1 MTLLAQLDARLQ
13 DLHRRTAETPLFN
26 PVFQLSLE
34 LSRQI
39 ESGELG
45 LDDVSAL
52 LAELE
57 CEGLL
62 ARAQRLE
69 RLVGPV
75 APDANLTRIASLAE
89 AETFA
94 DFAARWQHPVA
105 HVVFTAHPTFLL
117 TARQSAA
124 VASAASSGAADAAT
138 ACLAPHERDAI
149 TLDSEHRAAMDA
161 LTRAQA
167 GSAMTWTGA
176 PTSWA
181 TSLRYRL
188 EEKAERLTSY
198 AAALDLLAPDLPNAC
213 APPPAM
219 PPLRPPDLA
228 ASDINDPAA
237 LSDTANRLS
246 APITPSN

>member
-1 MTLLAQLDARLQ
+1 MTLLARLDARLQ
-13 DLHRRTAETPLFN
+13 ELHRRTAETPLFN

-39 ESGELG
+39 ESGELSLG
-45 LDDVSAL
+45 DVATL
-52 LAELE
+52 LAELD

-75 APDANLTRIASLAE
+75 APEANLTRIAGLAD
-89 AETFA
+89 AGTFA
-94 DFAARWQHPVA
+94 DFAARWQHPAA

-161 LTRAQA
+161 LTRAQGA
-167 GSAMTWTGA
+167 RDAMVRAALGQARRRWPDQWRSLKPMPLRFATWVGYDMDGRTDI
-176 PTSWA
+176 SWA

-188 EEKAERLTSY
+188 EEKAQRLASY
-198 AAALDLLAPDLPNAC
+198 
-213 APPPAM
+213 
-219 PPLRPPDLA
+219 
-228 ASDINDPAA
+228 
-237 LSDTANRLS
+237 
-246 APITPSN
+246 